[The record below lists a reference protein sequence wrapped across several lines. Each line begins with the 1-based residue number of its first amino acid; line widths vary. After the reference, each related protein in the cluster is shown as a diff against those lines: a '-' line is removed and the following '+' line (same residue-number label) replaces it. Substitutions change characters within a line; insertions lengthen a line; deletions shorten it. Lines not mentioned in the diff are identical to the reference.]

1 MEQAQVEELYRVLD
15 QASQLLAEDL
25 DSSYLEALI
34 EICENILQKTIQVEN
49 NQPSP
54 NVAERLK
61 TLLNGINLDKYSA
74 DDIRRGIGLAYLRAV
89 QVDNIQATHHQT
101 PDSIATL
108 VTYIVAKIVKPNV
121 KVDVL
126 DPVVGI
132 GNLLAMVVN
141 YLKESNQ
148 LASVNGVE
156 IDDTLLA
163 LTGISFDLQH
173 ITNNLIEGDARD
185 VELPVADIIVADI
198 PLLHQT
204 DAIAADTQII
214 YAANKSL
221 KPAGIAIYVVPNNI
235 LETDNAADFL
245 SRLTQTVYVQGI
257 IKFAPSTFKNE
268 KADKA
273 LLIVQRQGNNAQQAA
288 QVLLAQVPALKAKD
302 ALPKFFVELDQW
314 ITTL

>member
-1 MEQAQVEELYRVLD
+1 MEQVQVEELYRILD

-34 EICENILQKTIQVEN
+34 EICEDVLQKTIQVEN
-49 NQPSP
+49 NQPTA

-61 TLLNGINLDKYSA
+61 TLLNGLNLEKYND

-108 VTYIVAKIVKPNV
+108 VAYIVAKFVKSGD

-126 DPVVGI
+126 DPTVGI
-132 GNLLAMVVN
+132 GNLLAMVAN
-141 YLKESNQ
+141 YLKVSNQ
-148 LASVNGVE
+148 LGNVSGVE

-163 LTGISFDLQH
+163 LTGSSFDLQH
-173 ITNNLIEGDARD
+173 INGNLIEGDAREVQLPMAD
-185 VELPVADIIVADI
+185 VVVADI
-198 PLLHQT
+198 PLMHGIDT
-204 DAIAADTQII
+204 VVADNQII
-214 YAANKSL
+214 YAANNAL
-221 KPAGIAIYVVPNNI
+221 KPAGLAVYVVPSNI
-235 LETDNAADFL
+235 LETTATVDFL
-245 SRLTQTVYVQGI
+245 GTLTKSVYVQGI

-268 KADKA
+268 QAAKA
-273 LLIVQRQGNNAQQAA
+273 LLIVQRHGGQAHQA
-288 QVLLAQVPALKAKD
+288 EQVLLAQVPALKAKE
-302 ALPKFFVELDQW
+302 ALPQFFAELDQW